1 MKTIE
6 EIVDNNIQVVTEDLT
21 EQYNNIISLLQ
32 EARENNTPLD
42 EGLFGAIFGGLSGAV
57 AGPAIGK
64 AFCKALGIDERGSLG
79 NLMTSR
85 LVLGAVG
92 TYVGWKN

>member
-6 EIVDNNIQVVTEDLT
+6 EIADNNITEDLN
-21 EQYNNIISLLQ
+21 EQYDNVIKLLQ
-32 EARENNTPLD
+32 EARENKTPID

-64 AFCKALGIDERGSLG
+64 AFCKALGVDERGSLG

-85 LVLGAVG
+85 LVLTAVG
-92 TYVGWKN
+92 AYVGWKN

>member
-6 EIVDNNIQVVTEDLT
+6 EIVDNNTQVVTEDLT

-42 EGLFGAIFGGLSGAV
+42 EGLFGAIFGG
-57 AGPAIGK
+57 
-64 AFCKALGIDERGSLG
+64 AFRC
-79 NLMTSR
+79 NCWTSNR
-85 LVLGAVG
+85 
-92 TYVGWKN
+92 

>member
-1 MKTIE
+1 M
-6 EIVDNNIQVVTEDLT
+6 
-21 EQYNNIISLLQ
+21 QYL
-32 EARENNTPLD
+32 
-42 EGLFGAIFGGLSGAV
+42 GGLSGAI